1 MTAER
6 RKGKAKGSKAVGVS
20 AASGV
25 QGEARDAGN
34 FPIVGIGASAGGL
47 AAIEAF
53 FAAMPRDKAVGAAF
67 VLVQHLSPDHK
78 SILIDLVKRYTSM
91 PVLLVEDGIKVQPDR
106 IYVIPPNRDMALLNG
121 TLQLLEPGATRG
133 LRLPIDFFFRSLAQD
148 RKERAICIVLSGTGT
163 DGSLGLK
170 AVKGEGGMAMAQA
183 LDSAAYDGMPRS
195 AILTGVVDYVL
206 PPSKMPEQLLSYV
219 ARAFRSRPEEIASPL
234 PAATDFLQ
242 KIFLLLRAQTTHD
255 FSLYK
260 RNTVQ
265 RRVERRMAVAQIER
279 IEDYVHY
286 LRDTRLELDTLFRE
300 LLIGVT
306 SFFRDPQAFESLR
319 ERVIGPHLSDASRES
334 MRIWVPGCST
344 GEEAYSIAILIRED
358 ADPRKRGMPVQIFAT
373 DIDIVSIE
381 RARAGVYPDSI
392 AADVSTERLDRFF
405 TKDESSYRIHKDI
418 RDMVVFA
425 KQDVLKDPPFSKLDL
440 IACRNLLIYL
450 DAEAQKMILPMFHYA
465 LNRNGHLLLGN
476 SETVGEFSDI
486 FAAEDKKW
494 KLYRKEGMA
503 SNRPQRGSYLPPLA
517 PAAPARWNHPRL
529 DSEKPA
535 AARDLAEQALLE
547 GYIPSSVLINSEL
560 QVLYIHGRTGKYLE
574 PASGDASLNLLT
586 MARDGIRMELAAAV
600 RTAAVQKVPVRYEGL
615 KVKSNGDTSIVNL
628 IVQPVTKPEAAR
640 GLLMVIFEDVTPAPF
655 PPEVEAPTGP
665 KSEQERRLAALE
677 RELRSKEE
685 YLKATIE
692 ELQTSNEELR
702 STNEEAQSANE
713 ELQSANEELETSRE
727 ELQSLNE
734 ELLTVNNELQT
745 KIELLSQ
752 ASDDMNNLLS
762 GTNIGTIFV
771 DRQMKIK
778 RFTAAATQISNFI
791 KTDLGRPVGDI
802 VSQLVGYDRL
812 VEDTQAVL
820 DTLIPKVMEVQ
831 VRGGQWYQMKIQPYR
846 TLQNVIEGAVLTFVE
861 ITREKE
867 LLESLRSATRRN
879 RELLESIRKERGTGK
894 TETGDG

>member
-1 MTAER
+1 MPP
-6 RKGKAKGSKAVGVS
+6 RKKGGKTKESKAAPASANPESQGKAATVPG
-20 AASGV
+20 
-25 QGEARDAGN
+25 R
-34 FPIVGIGASAGGL
+34 FPVVGIGASAGGL

-53 FAAMPRDKAVGAAF
+53 FAAMPRDKAIGMAF

-91 PVLLVEDGIKVQPDR
+91 PVFLVEDGMRVRTDCVYI
-106 IYVIPPNRDMALLNG
+106 IPPNRDMALLNG
-121 TLQLLEPGATRG
+121 KLELLEPGSPRG

-148 RKERAICIVLSGTGT
+148 RKELAICIVLSGTGT

-170 AVKGEGGMAMAQA
+170 VVKGEGGMAMAQT

-206 PPSKMPEQLLSYV
+206 PPAKMPEQLIAY
-219 ARAFRSRPEEIASPL
+219 AGRAFKSRPQEVVSSHPS
-234 PAATDFLQ
+234 ATDFLQ
-242 KIFLLLRAQTTHD
+242 KIFLLLRTRTTHD

-286 LRDTRLELDTLFRE
+286 LRDTPLEVDTLFRE

-319 ERVIGPHLSDASRES
+319 EHVIGPHLSDASRES

-344 GEEAYSIAILIRED
+344 GEEAYSIAILIREHPD
-358 ADPRKRGMPVQIFAT
+358 HQNKSTPVQIFAT

-392 AADVSTERLDRFF
+392 AADVSTERLERFF

-440 IACRNLLIYL
+440 ITCRNLLIYL

-465 LNRNGHLLLGN
+465 LNRGGHLLLGN
-476 SETVGEFSDI
+476 SESVGEFSEL
-486 FAAEDKKW
+486 FAAVDKKW
-494 KLYRKEGMA
+494 KLYRQEGTA
-503 SNRPQRGSYLPPLA
+503 SIRPQRGIYLPPLA
-517 PAAPARWNHPRL
+517 PAAPARWNHPKL
-529 DSEKPA
+529 ETTQPV

-547 GYIPSSVLINSEL
+547 GYIPSSVLINSES
-560 QVLYIHGRTGKYLE
+560 QVLYIHGRTGKFLE
-574 PASGDASLNLLT
+574 PPSGDASLNLLT

-615 KVKSNGDTSIVNL
+615 QVKSNGDTTIVNL
-628 IVQPVTKPEAAR
+628 IVQPVTKPDAAR
-640 GLLMVIFEDVTPAPF
+640 GLLMVIFEDVTPPRG
-655 PPEVEAPTGP
+655 EVETATEP
-665 KSEQERRLAALE
+665 KSDQEQHLATLE

-685 YLKATIE
+685 YLQATIE

-745 KIELLSQ
+745 KIEQLSQ

-771 DRQMKIK
+771 DRQMNIK

-791 KTDLGRPVGDI
+791 KTDVGRPVGDI

-820 DTLIPKVMEVQ
+820 DTLIPKVAEVQ

-879 RELLESIRKERGTGK
+879 RELLESIHRERGAGNPK
-894 TETGDG
+894 VGDG

>member
-6 RKGKAKGSKAVGVS
+6 RKGKAKGSKAATVS
-20 AASGV
+20 AASEVRG
-25 QGEARDAGN
+25 GDGDAGN
-34 FPIVGIGASAGGL
+34 FPVVGIGASAGGL

-53 FAAMPRDKAVGAAF
+53 FASMPRDKAIGVAF

-78 SILIDLVKRYTSM
+78 SILIDLVKRYTNM
-91 PVLLVEDGIKVQPDR
+91 PVFLVEDGMKVQTDCV
-106 IYVIPPNRDMALLNG
+106 YVIPPNRDMALLNG
-121 TLQLLEPGATRG
+121 KLQLLEPGATRG

-148 RKERAICIVLSGTGT
+148 RKEGAICIVLSGTGT

-170 AVKGEGGMAMAQA
+170 VVKAEGGMAMAQTPE
-183 LDSAAYDGMPRS
+183 SAAYDGMPRS

-206 PPSKMPEQLLSYV
+206 PPAKMPEQLIAYV
-219 ARAFRSRPEEIASPL
+219 GHAFKGRPQEIMSSQ

-242 KIFLLLRAQTTHD
+242 KIFLLLRTQTTHD

-265 RRVERRMAVAQIER
+265 RRVERRMAVAQIDR
-279 IEDYVHY
+279 IEDYVRY
-286 LRDTRLELDTLFRE
+286 LRDTPLEVDTLFRE

-306 SFFRDPQAFESLR
+306 GFFRDPQAFESLR
-319 ERVIGPHLSDASRES
+319 ENAIGPHLSDASRES

-344 GEEAYSIAILIRED
+344 GEEAYSIAILIREHLD
-358 ADPRKRGMPVQIFAT
+358 QQKKGMPVHIFAT
-373 DIDIVSIE
+373 DIDVISIE
-381 RARAGVYPDSI
+381 KARAGVYPDSI
-392 AADVSTERLDRFF
+392 AADVSSERLERFF
-405 TKDESSYRIHKDI
+405 TKDESYYRIHKNI

-425 KQDVLKDPPFSKLDL
+425 KQDVLKDPPFSRLDL
-440 IACRNLLIYL
+440 ITCRNLLIYL
-450 DAEAQKMILPMFHYA
+450 DADAQKIILPMFHYA
-465 LNRNGHLLLGN
+465 LNKNGHLLLGN
-476 SETVGEFSDI
+476 SETVGEFSDL
-486 FAAEDKKW
+486 FTAADKRW
-494 KLYRKEGMA
+494 KLYRQEGVA
-503 SNRPQRGSYLPPLA
+503 SVRPQRGIYLPPLA
-517 PAAPARWNHPRL
+517 PAAPARWNHPGLVTAR
-529 DSEKPA
+529 PV

-547 GYIPSSVLINSEL
+547 GYIPPSVLINSEL

-600 RTAAVQKVPVRYEGL
+600 RTAVVQKVPVRYDGL

-628 IVQPVTKPEAAR
+628 VVQPVTKPEAAR
-640 GLLMVIFEDVTPAPF
+640 GLTMVIFEDVTPGP
-655 PPEVEAPTGP
+655 PPEVEASSEP
-665 KSEQERRLAALE
+665 KSDLERRLATLE

-685 YLKATIE
+685 YLQATIE

-745 KIELLSQ
+745 KIEQLSQ

-771 DRQMKIK
+771 DRQMNIK

-791 KTDLGRPVGDI
+791 NTDLGRPLGDI

-812 VEDTQAVL
+812 LEDTQAVL
-820 DTLIPKVMEVQ
+820 DTLIPKVSEVQ

-879 RELLESIRKERGTGK
+879 RELLESMRREHGTGNP
-894 TETGDG
+894 EAGDG

>member
-1 MTAER
+1 MPP
-6 RKGKAKGSKAVGVS
+6 RKKGGKTKESKAAPASANPESQGKAATVPG
-20 AASGV
+20 
-25 QGEARDAGN
+25 R

-53 FAAMPRDKAVGAAF
+53 FAAMPRDKAIGMAF

-91 PVLLVEDGIKVQPDR
+91 PVFLVEDGMKVRTDCVY
-106 IYVIPPNRDMALLNG
+106 IIPPNRDMALLNG
-121 TLQLLEPGATRG
+121 KLELLEPGSPRG

-148 RKERAICIVLSGTGT
+148 RKELAICIVLSGTGT

-170 AVKGEGGMAMAQA
+170 VVKGEGGMAMAQT

-206 PPSKMPEQLLSYV
+206 PPAKMPEQLIAYA
-219 ARAFRSRPEEIASPL
+219 ARAFKFRPQEIVSPQ
-234 PAATDFLQ
+234 PAGTDFLQ
-242 KIFLLLRAQTTHD
+242 KIFLLLRTQTTHD

-260 RNTVQ
+260 RNTIK

-286 LRDTRLELDTLFRE
+286 LRDTPLEVDTLFRE

-306 SFFRDPQAFESLR
+306 SFFRDPQAFELLR
-319 ERVIGPHLSDASRES
+319 EHAIAPHLSDASRES

-344 GEEAYSIAILIRED
+344 GEEAYSIAILIREHPD
-358 ADPRKRGMPVQIFAT
+358 HQKKRMPVQIFAT
-373 DIDIVSIE
+373 DIDVFAIE
-381 RARAGVYPDSI
+381 KARAGVYPESI
-392 AADVSTERLDRFF
+392 AADVSTERLERFF
-405 TKDESSYRIHKDI
+405 KKDESSYRIHKDI

-440 IACRNLLIYL
+440 ITCRNLLIYL

-465 LNRNGHLLLGN
+465 LNRGGHLFLGN
-476 SETVGEFSDI
+476 SETIGEFSEI
-486 FAAEDKKW
+486 FAAVDKKW
-494 KLYRKEGMA
+494 KLYRREGVSSM
-503 SNRPQRGSYLPPLA
+503 RPQRGIYPPPLG
-517 PAAPARWNHPRL
+517 PAAPARWNHPKL
-529 DSEKPA
+529 DSAQPV

-600 RTAAVQKVPVRYEGL
+600 HTAVVQKVPVRYEGL
-615 KVKSNGDTSIVNL
+615 KVKSNGNTSIVNL

-640 GLLMVIFEDVTPAPF
+640 GLVMVIFEDVTPGVLPA
-655 PPEVEAPTGP
+655 VEAS
-665 KSEQERRLAALE
+665 SEPLSDQEQRLATLE

-685 YLKATIE
+685 YLQATIE

-745 KIELLSQ
+745 KIEQLSQ
-752 ASDDMNNLLS
+752 AGDDMNNLLS

-771 DRQMKIK
+771 DRQMNIK

-820 DTLIPKVMEVQ
+820 DTLIPKVLEVQ
-831 VRGGQWYQMKIQPYR
+831 ARGGQWYQMKIQPYR

-867 LLESLRSATRRN
+867 LLESLRESERRN
-879 RELLESIRKERGTGK
+879 KKLLESIRRERGAGNPK
-894 TETGDG
+894 AGDG

>member
-1 MTAER
+1 MTAEI
-6 RKGKAKGSKAVGVS
+6 RKGRAKGSKSAAVS
-20 AASGV
+20 AASEV
-25 QGEARDAGN
+25 QDGAGGPGN

-53 FAAMPRDKAVGAAF
+53 FAAMPRDKTIGVAF

-78 SILIDLVKRYTSM
+78 SILIDLVKRYTGM
-91 PVLLVEDGIKVQPDR
+91 PVFLVEDGMKVQTDC

-121 TLQLLEPGATRG
+121 KLQLLEPGAPRG

-170 AVKGEGGMAMAQA
+170 VVKGEGGMAMAQT

-206 PPSKMPEQLLSYV
+206 PPAKMPEQLIAYV
-219 ARAFRSRPEEIASPL
+219 ARAFRSRPQEVVSPQ

-242 KIFLLLRAQTTHD
+242 KIFLLLRTRTTHD

-286 LRDTRLELDTLFRE
+286 LRDTPLEVDTLFRE

-306 SFFRDPQAFESLR
+306 GFFRDPQAFESLR
-319 ERVIGPHLSDASRES
+319 EHVIGPHLSDASRES

-344 GEEAYSIAILIRED
+344 GEEAYSIAILVREHPD
-358 ADPRKRGMPVQIFAT
+358 QQKKSTPVQIFAT

-405 TKDESSYRIHKDI
+405 TRDESSYRIHKDI

-440 IACRNLLIYL
+440 ITCRNLLIYL

-476 SETVGEFSDI
+476 SETVGEFSDL
-486 FAAEDKKW
+486 FAAVDKKW
-494 KLYRKEGMA
+494 KLYRQEGAA
-503 SNRPQRGSYLPPLA
+503 SIRPQRGIYLPPLA
-517 PAAPARWNHPRL
+517 PAAPARWNHPKL
-529 DSEKPA
+529 DSAQPVA
-535 AARDLAEQALLE
+535 VRDLAEQALLE
-547 GYIPSSVLINSEL
+547 GYIPSSVLINSES

-574 PASGDASLNLLT
+574 PPSGDASLNLLT

-600 RTAAVQKVPVRYEGL
+600 RTAVVQKVPVRYDGL
-615 KVKSNGDTSIVNL
+615 KVKSNGNTSIVNL
-628 IVQPVTKPEAAR
+628 IVQPVTKPDAAL
-640 GLLMVIFEDVTPAPF
+640 GLLMVIFEDVTPPLPGRWKRRPSPRAIRSAASPRWNGNCAPR
-655 PPEVEAPTGP
+655 
-665 KSEQERRLAALE
+665 KS
-677 RELRSKEE
+677 
-685 YLKATIE
+685 
-692 ELQTSNEELR
+692 
-702 STNEEAQSANE
+702 
-713 ELQSANEELETSRE
+713 TSRPPSRNSR
-727 ELQSLNE
+727 LPTRN
-734 ELLTVNNELQT
+734 
-745 KIELLSQ
+745 
-752 ASDDMNNLLS
+752 S
-762 GTNIGTIFV
+762 GPP
-771 DRQMKIK
+771 MK
-778 RFTAAATQISNFI
+778 
-791 KTDLGRPVGDI
+791 
-802 VSQLVGYDRL
+802 
-812 VEDTQAVL
+812 
-820 DTLIPKVMEVQ
+820 
-831 VRGGQWYQMKIQPYR
+831 
-846 TLQNVIEGAVLTFVE
+846 
-861 ITREKE
+861 
-867 LLESLRSATRRN
+867 RRN
-879 RELLESIRKERGTGK
+879 RRTKSCNPPTRSSRPPGK
-894 TETGDG
+894 SCSRSTRSC

>member
-6 RKGKAKGSKAVGVS
+6 RKGKAKGSKAATVS
-20 AASGV
+20 AASEV
-25 QGEARDAGN
+25 QDGTGDAGN

-53 FAAMPRDKAVGAAF
+53 FAAMPRDKAIGVAF

-91 PVLLVEDGIKVQPDR
+91 PVFLVEDGMKVQTDCVY
-106 IYVIPPNRDMALLNG
+106 IIPPNRDMSLLNG
-121 TLQLLEPGATRG
+121 RLQLLEPGSPRG

-170 AVKGEGGMAMAQA
+170 VVKGEGGMAMAQT

-206 PPSKMPEQLLSYV
+206 PPAKMPEQLIAYMGH
-219 ARAFRSRPEEIASPL
+219 AFRSQPQEIVSPQ

-242 KIFLLLRAQTTHD
+242 KIFLLLRTQTTHD

-265 RRVERRMAVAQIER
+265 RRVERRMAVTQIER

-286 LRDTRLELDTLFRE
+286 LRDTPLEVDTLFRE

-319 ERVIGPHLSDASRES
+319 EHVIGPHLSDASREN

-344 GEEAYSIAILIRED
+344 GEEAYSIAILIREH
-358 ADPRKRGMPVQIFAT
+358 PEQQKKRMPVHIFAT
-373 DIDIVSIE
+373 DIDIISIE
-381 RARAGVYPDSI
+381 KARAGVYPDSI
-392 AADVSTERLDRFF
+392 AADISTERLDRFF

-425 KQDVLKDPPFSKLDL
+425 KQDVLKDPPFSRLDL
-440 IACRNLLIYL
+440 ITCRNLLIYL
-450 DAEAQKMILPMFHYA
+450 DVEAQKMILPMFHYA

-476 SETVGEFSDI
+476 SETAGEFSEL
-486 FAAEDKKW
+486 FAAVDKRW
-494 KLYRKEGMA
+494 KLYRQEGVGLI
-503 SNRPQRGSYLPPLA
+503 RTQRGIYLPPLA
-517 PAAPARWNHPRL
+517 PAAPARWNHSKL
-529 DSEKPA
+529 DTGQPV

-547 GYIPSSVLINSEL
+547 GYIPSSVLINSES

-600 RTAAVQKVPVRYEGL
+600 RTAAVQKVLVRYEGL
-615 KVKSNGDTSIVNL
+615 QVKSNGNTSIVNL

-640 GLLMVIFEDVTPAPF
+640 GLLMVIFEDVTPGVRPA
-655 PPEVEAPTGP
+655 VEAS
-665 KSEQERRLAALE
+665 SEPLSNQEQRLGMLE

-685 YLKATIE
+685 YLQATIE
-692 ELQTSNEELR
+692 ELQTTNEELK

-745 KIELLSQ
+745 KIEQLSQ
-752 ASDDMNNLLS
+752 VNDDMNNLLS

-771 DRQMKIK
+771 DRQMNIK
-778 RFTAAATQISNFI
+778 RFTPTATQISNLI

-812 VEDTQAVL
+812 VEDTQSVL
-820 DTLIPKVMEVQ
+820 DTLIPKVLEVQ
-831 VRGGQWYQMKIQPYR
+831 AKGGQWYQMKIQPYR

-867 LLESLRSATRRN
+867 LLESLRASERRN
-879 RELLESIRKERGTGK
+879 RELLGSIRRERGTGNP
-894 TETGDG
+894 EAGDG

>member
-6 RKGKAKGSKAVGVS
+6 RKGNAKGTKPATAS
-20 AASGV
+20 AAPEM
-25 QGEARDAGN
+25 QGSAGD

-47 AAIEAF
+47 AAIEEF
-53 FAAMPRDKAVGAAF
+53 FAAMPRDKAIGVAF

-91 PVLLVEDGIKVQPDR
+91 PVFLVEDGMQVQPDCVY
-106 IYVIPPNRDMALLNG
+106 IIPPSRDMALLNG
-121 TLQLLEPGATRG
+121 KLQLLEPGSPRG

-148 RKERAICIVLSGTGT
+148 RKERAICVVLSGTGT

-170 AVKGEGGMAMAQA
+170 AVKGEGGMAMAQS

-195 AILTGVVDYVL
+195 AVLTGVVDYVL
-206 PPSKMPEQLLSYV
+206 PPAKMPEQLIAYV
-219 ARAFRSRPEEIASPL
+219 GHAFRNRPQEIVPPQ

-242 KIFLLLRAQTTHD
+242 KIFLLLRTQTTHD

-286 LRDTRLELDTLFRE
+286 LRDTPLEVDTLFRE

-319 ERVIGPHLSDASRES
+319 EHVIVPHLSDPSRES
-334 MRIWVPGCST
+334 LRVWVPGCST
-344 GEEAYSIAILIRED
+344 GEEAYSIAILIREHLD
-358 ADPRKRGMPVQIFAT
+358 QRKKNMPIHIFAT
-373 DIDIVSIE
+373 DIDSLSVE
-381 RARAGVYPDSI
+381 KARAGIYPDSI
-392 AADVSTERLDRFF
+392 AADISAERLERFF
-405 TKDESSYRIHKDI
+405 TKDESSYHIHKNI

-425 KQDVLKDPPFSKLDL
+425 KQDVLKDPPFSRLDL
-440 IACRNLLIYL
+440 ITCRNLLIYL
-450 DAEAQKMILPMFHYA
+450 DTDAQKMILPMFHYA
-465 LNRNGHLLLGN
+465 LNQNGHLFLGN
-476 SETVGEFSDI
+476 SETVGEFSDL
-486 FAAEDKKW
+486 FAAVDKKW
-494 KLYRKEGMA
+494 KLYRQEGVV
-503 SNRPQRGSYLPPLA
+503 SIRPQRGIYPPPLA
-517 PAAPARWNHPRL
+517 PAVPARWNHPRR
-529 DSEKPA
+529 DTAQPV

-574 PASGDASLNLLT
+574 PASGDASLNLLA
-586 MARDGIRMELAAAV
+586 MARDGVRMELAAAV
-600 RTAAVQKVPVRYEGL
+600 RTAIVQKIPVRYEGL
-615 KVKSNGDTSIVNL
+615 KVKSNGNTSIVNL

-640 GLLMVIFEDVTPAPF
+640 GLLMVIFEDVTPV
-655 PPEVEAPTGP
+655 PPGEVDVPSDP
-665 KSEQERRLAALE
+665 KTDQDRRLAVLE

-685 YLKATIE
+685 YLQATVE

-702 STNEEAQSANE
+702 SINEEAQSANE

-745 KIELLSQ
+745 KIEQLSQ

-771 DRQMKIK
+771 DRQMNIK

-791 KTDLGRPVGDI
+791 KTDLGRPLGDI

-820 DTLIPKVMEVQ
+820 NTLIPNVAEVQ

-867 LLESLRSATRRN
+867 LLESLRESERRN
-879 RELLESIRKERGTGK
+879 RELLESIRRERGTGNP
-894 TETGDG
+894 EGGDG